1 MYWPPAGGAGVQRPL
16 KFATHLPALGIETH
30 VLAPDDSK
38 WIHRDEELQAP
49 TQAWVHRARYVG
61 PKGRRPAEEL
71 HGAGALER
79 ATKMALLT
87 YRRVLVPDE
96 NVTWTTTAIPAAIRI
111 IRAEGIDAIVTTSPP
126 NSVHLIGA
134 AAKRATGVRW
144 VADVRD
150 SMLRNADRPVE
161 RLAARAKERTQETI
175 ARLIARYADATV
187 VVADSYADEIG
198 SLSPRGPVSVVPNGA
213 DFDDFAGIDY
223 RPNGRFRVT
232 HTGAMFGKRDPRP
245 FLTAFARAD
254 LDRSVARFVGD
265 FRQADREWVEE
276 LELGE
281 RLEVHPYV
289 PRRQSLEFQR
299 DSEALLLLMPEVP
312 GRGSGVIAAKVFEY
326 LAAERPIIAA
336 VPPDGATADFVR
348 EAGAGTVVPPD
359 DVDAIE
365 AALRDLHA
373 RWSAGSLDGTPLAPE
388 LRTKLDRRTRAEE
401 FARVL
406 RDVT

>member
-1 MYWPPAGGAGVQRPL
+1 M
-16 KFATHLPALGIETH
+16 HL
-30 VLAPDDSK
+30 V
-38 WIHRDEELQAP
+38 
-49 TQAWVHRARYVG
+49 
-61 PKGRRPAEEL
+61 
-71 HGAGALER
+71 
-79 ATKMALLT
+79 
-87 YRRVLVPDE
+87 
-96 NVTWTTTAIPAAIRI
+96 
-111 IRAEGIDAIVTTSPP
+111 
-126 NSVHLIGA
+126 GA
-134 AAKRATGVRW
+134 AAKRVTGVRW

-175 ARLIARYADATV
+175 ARLIARYADSIV
-187 VVADSYADEIG
+187 VVADAYADEIG

-254 LDRSVARFVGD
+254 LDRPSRASSATSARPTASGS
-265 FRQADREWVEE
+265 RSSSSASGSSSTRTCRA
-276 LELGE
+276 GS
-281 RLEVHPYV
+281 RSSSSATRRRCSCSC
-289 PRRQSLEFQR
+289 PRCRG
-299 DSEALLLLMPEVP
+299 A
-312 GRGSGVIAAKVFEY
+312 GSGVIAAKVFEY

-373 RWSAGSLDGTPLAPE
+373 RWTAGSLDGTPLAPE

-406 RDVT
+406 RDAT